1 MSADAENRLQAPSL
15 FLRVTDVIRELLPAR
30 LAVLSAAGL
39 SCEPGVIIKT
49 PSRFEVG
56 SNVVLQR
63 RALLHC
69 GGKAWCGYGGG
80 IILGDNVV
88 VGPNCTLYGA
98 GLITVGEYTH
108 FGPGSMVM
116 AQAGDADAAN
126 RQSTEPGR
134 FNDPVVI
141 GKGVWVGAG
150 AVILGN
156 TVLGDNCVIGP
167 NSVVSGE
174 YEAGTTLIGNP
185 ARAVRR
191 RPLEDAEQ

>member
-116 AQAGDADAAN
+116 AQAGDAVLLSPACASFDMFRDYVHRAEAFA
-126 RQSTEPGR
+126 E
-134 FNDPVVI
+134 
-141 GKGVWVGAG
+141 
-150 AVILGN
+150 AVKRMEK
-156 TVLGDNCVIGP
+156 T
-167 NSVVSGE
+167 S
-174 YEAGTTLIGNP
+174 
-185 ARAVRR
+185 
-191 RPLEDAEQ
+191 